1 MHQRMHGTDNRTRSS
16 TLRGVHMHAYTI
28 YIYMIDA
35 RLTAEHLLL
44 VMTTKC
50 RKQLLLPLAS
60 ICQDPPYLPILR
72 RKCELIG
79 AAARY

>member
-1 MHQRMHGTDNRTRSS
+1 
-16 TLRGVHMHAYTI
+16 
-28 YIYMIDA
+28 MIDA